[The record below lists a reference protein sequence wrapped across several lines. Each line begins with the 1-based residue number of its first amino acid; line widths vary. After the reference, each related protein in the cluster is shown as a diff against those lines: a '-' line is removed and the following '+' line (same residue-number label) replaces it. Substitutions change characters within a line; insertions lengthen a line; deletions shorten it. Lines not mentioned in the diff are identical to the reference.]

1 MKRTEFKNFESN
13 VKVKNY
19 PFGKF
24 YTYYNPLQK
33 INIENPLIFFIHP
46 NISFDIFIQDTK
58 YNLLST
64 QPSIVQG
71 FYDKYQVKLLTCK
84 TTNPMLELPGF
95 NQFTQFKATNT
106 KPRTKETIYISVTE
120 YNLLNRPARP
130 CQVQIVKYY
139 LLGSLMKF
147 SAFTQL

>member
-19 PFGKF
+19 PYGKF

-64 QPSIVQG
+64 QPSIVHG
-71 FYDKYQVKLLTCK
+71 FYDKYEVSYNRCIWNYNLS
-84 TTNPMLELPGF
+84 
-95 NQFTQFKATNT
+95 TQFKATNT
-106 KPRTKETIYISVTE
+106 KPHFRETIYISVTE
-120 YNLLNRPARP
+120 YNLLNRPKRP
-130 CQVQIVKYY
+130 CQVQLVKSY
-139 LLGSLMKF
+139 LLGSLIKF
-147 SAFTQL
+147 SAFTQI